1 MPLITEHDLQE
12 AIAECQGQRN
22 PNANTCIKLA
32 AFLTLQKEMFGK
44 DNNVLSKERFVDA
57 DKMSGYSFAQAPDE
71 AIGLYGESDFLSAID
86 GKNTKSVFLI
96 MDELMSTM
104 QVLQPRIYDSVMRR
118 INNI

>member
-44 DNNVLSKERFVDA
+44 GNVVLPEPP
-57 DKMSGYSFAQAPDE
+57 GYSFAQAPDGTV
-71 AIGLYGESDFLSAID
+71 GLYGESDFLRAIESKD
-86 GKNTKSVFLI
+86 VRSIFLI
-96 MDELMSTM
+96 MDELMDTM
-104 QVLQPRIYDSVMRR
+104 QVLQPRIYDSVMRK

>member
-44 DNNVLSKERFVDA
+44 NDFAKDNTVL
-57 DKMSGYSFAQAPDE
+57 DKTSGYSFAQSPDG
-71 AIGLYGESDFLSAID
+71 IVGLYGESDFLRAIESKD
-86 GKNTKSVFLI
+86 VRSTFLI
-96 MDELMSTM
+96 MDELMDTM
-104 QVLQPRIYDSVMRR
+104 QVLQPRIYDSVMRK
-118 INNI
+118 INNV